1 MKRLVLLVLVGLA
14 AVCVATSGAA
24 GSEERAVVEASS
36 SASTSL
42 EAGDSARW
50 VATKPA
56 GCVPSRTNPQTCRLK
71 GVVYRYRNRR
81 AVKRRGRWY
90 RSKRSQLVWKRGRW
104 VKARGTARHPT
115 DPRYKRVA
123 GRWVR
128 RPTSKTRR
136 YVRVKGLWWRSK
148 AQKRFW
154 WKARWNRPAWLK
166 PKNDPRRYRIAATGK
181 WGYRLKHK
189 FVLWQGIWLR
199 RKGSRRGY
207 WNGKWRSLRKI
218 IAGNPN
224 FMRNRK
230 GKWRN
235 VSLRR
240 PTKYTLK
247 WGKWFRS
254 RNSPLYFRN
263 RKWVLYSTAHWNNPA
278 WRMNRRGKWR
288 RLTEK
293 AVPYK
298 RQGGYYWRGNN
309 LVFYHGRW
317 ISRRALLRAKKA
329 RTAMRTLRTGGIPE
343 DMRQAIKAQVFTNF
357 SRFMKWFISNY
368 LRGGNGVRRARLARN
383 RTVPYRDRLDPGTP
397 LPQTST
403 VAVKALGD
411 WVVDGKLRD
420 PIRATITHAERN
432 AIRRANRIRA
442 DVVSDGRRASA
453 ATFLQTGNEAEA
465 AASSADEVG
474 SGAFAAAPT
483 PVDPTLPAALNGGD
497 RSVKT
502 SQDPTLGGTQQ

>member
-1 MKRLVLLVLVGLA
+1 MKRLVLVVLLGLA
-14 AVCVATSGAA
+14 AVCVASSDMANDEDRA
-24 GSEERAVVEASS
+24 G
-36 SASTSL
+36 TSL
-42 EAGDSARW
+42 EAGGSAGW
-50 VATKPA
+50 VSTKPA
-56 GCVPSRTNPQTCRLK
+56 GCRPSRTNPQICRLK

-104 VKARGTARHPT
+104 VKARGSARHPT

-128 RPTSKTRR
+128 RPAAKTRR

-154 WKARWNRPAWLK
+154 WRARWNRPVWLK
-166 PKNDPRRYRIAATGK
+166 PRNDPRRYRIAATGK
-181 WGYRLKHK
+181 WGYRLRHK

-207 WNGKWRSLRKI
+207 WNGKWVSLRRLI
-218 IAGNPN
+218 GGNPN
-224 FMRNRK
+224 FRRNRK

-240 PTKYTLK
+240 PTTYALK

-254 RNSPLYFRN
+254 RRSPLYFRN
-263 RKWVLYSTAHWNNPA
+263 RKWTLYSTAHWNNPT
-278 WRMNRRGKWR
+278 WRMTRQGRWR
-288 RLTEK
+288 RLPSPPGAAAA
-293 AVPYK
+293 AVPK
-298 RQGGYYWRGNN
+298 KGQGGFFWRGNN

-317 ISRRALLRAKKA
+317 IPRRALLRAKRA
-329 RTAMRTLRTGGIPE
+329 RAAMRTLRTGGIPA
-343 DMRQAIKAQVFTNF
+343 DMRQAIKAQVFDNF

-383 RTVPYRDRLDPGTP
+383 RGVPYADRLDPGTP
-397 LPQTST
+397 VRQTSAAT
-403 VAVKALGD
+403 TKALRD

-420 PIRATITHAERN
+420 PLRATITHAERN
-432 AIRRANRIRA
+432 AIRKANRIRA
-442 DVVSDGRRASA
+442 DVVSDGRKASA
-453 ATFLQTGNEAEA
+453 ATFLQTGNEADVA
-465 AASSADEVG
+465 AATSADEVG
-474 SGAFAAAPT
+474 SGVFAAAPT
-483 PVDPTLPAALNGGD
+483 AVDPTLPAALNGGNQP
-497 RSVKT
+497 VKT
-502 SQDPTLGGTQQ
+502 SQDPSLGGTQQ